1 MVDFTTDKIQMNS
14 PGLTYAT
21 PKAMPGKF
29 SNLGASLDV
38 INTGVKAAVELDQM
52 NVVKTAEERAKD
64 LSDAYM
70 SQSPSEINYWS
81 QAKQTAVEGLTQ
93 EPDNPVWQEMLDE
106 SNRKLELGF
115 EQGQIS
121 AYEFQK
127 RSQIE
132 AEKILSNNP
141 AYADKI
147 LASMQKVYERTGL
160 IDTLKN

>member
-29 SNLGASLDV
+29 NKLGGALNV
-38 INTGVKAAVELDQM
+38 IDKGVKAAIVLDQM

-81 QAKQTAVEGLTQ
+81 QAKQTAVEGLAQ
-93 EPDNPVWQEMLDE
+93 EPDNPVWQDMLNE

-121 AYEFQK
+121 KYEFQK
-127 RSQIE
+127 RTVT
-132 AEKILSNNP
+132 N
-141 AYADKI
+141 Y
-147 LASMQKVYERTGL
+147 V
-160 IDTLKN
+160 